1 MAVIIGRIIWVFPGA
16 YVPRWLSKGIR
27 EREPDTNIRLVTLV
41 SWSGM
46 RGVVSLAAAMALP
59 LTLANGELFANRNL
73 IIFLTFCVIFSTLV
87 IQGLSLRPLIR
98 LLKVKSDNRE
108 HEQEQATRVQ
118 IAGKIIEKIEEDYSL
133 RLSDEVLNQVKTKY
147 EIRIQRLRNDQAEGK
162 LKEEQIAEF
171 HAVQQELISTE
182 RNFIIQMRKQGKIS
196 DEVLRKIE
204 YELDLEEVRLVLE
217 KDKY

>member
-1 MAVIIGRIIWVFPGA
+1 
-16 YVPRWLSKGIR
+16 
-27 EREPDTNIRLVTLV
+27 
-41 SWSGM
+41 
-46 RGVVSLAAAMALP
+46 MALP

-118 IAGKIIEKIEEDYSL
+118 IAAKIIEKIEEDYSL
-133 RLSDEVLNQVKTKY
+133 RLTDEVLNQVKTKY
-147 EIRIQRLRNDQAEGK
+147 EIRIHRLRNDQAEGK
-162 LKEEQIAEF
+162 LKDEQIAEF
-171 HAVQQELISTE
+171 HAVQQELLTTE
-182 RNFIIQMRKQGKIS
+182 RNFLIQLRKQGKIS

-217 KDKY
+217 KE